1 MKHSSMRSAITLAVA
16 SALASLASG
25 AAAQSA
31 QRPTVLPEV
40 SVSATRVERD
50 NMDIP
55 VSIDTIDQRTIREG
69 NAQVNLSEALNRVP
83 GIVVQ
88 NRQNYAQDLQISSRG
103 FGARSTFGVRG
114 LRLIADGI
122 PATMPDGQG
131 QAASFNLSS
140 AKSIEVL
147 RGPFASLYG
156 NSAGGV
162 VQIFTADGP
171 KDPTLSL
178 SAVYGSYDTYKL
190 GTQYGGQH
198 GPLNVVIDASRF
210 ETNGYRDHSGARRD
224 HFNAKFKYDLGSA
237 GVFTLVLNALDQPE
251 TEDPLGLT
259 AAQVAQNPKQAG
271 GNFAAGGANAIN
283 FNTRKSI
290 SQGQAGLTYDV
301 SFSGNTKL
309 NARVYFGDRQVT
321 QHLAIPLATQ
331 NAFVSPGVRT
341 HSGGVVDLDR
351 GFGGAAVRVT
361 HEAQLAGG
369 PFTLSAG
376 VDYDRMKERRR
387 GFLNNLGVTG
397 DLRRDED
404 NVVTNTD
411 FYAQAEWQVIKDL
424 SLMAGLRRSNVQF
437 SSSDYFTLTNGN
449 DSGAVDYARTTPA
462 FGATYKITP
471 TLNVY
476 GNIGKGFET
485 PTFAELA
492 YRPGGGTG
500 LNFALQPS
508 NSLHREIGLKTL
520 IGDNGRANVALFR
533 VDVTNEIVV
542 DTNVGGRSTFK
553 NAPGTRRAVSGR
565 SSPKTRLPG
574 LPRLVRSYGLR
585 ASKRSHHGNR
595 EQRAG
600 LQQQDRG
607 RCHRHPRGC
616 RHQLDPHQ
624 LDVAD
629 ADGPGLLRHRADGHC
644 LVPVRHRPVR
654 GRGHAFLAAPVRLHD
669 RGRHRDLQDGH
680 RRPPDLR
687 PDGRAQVG
695 HRHGCLRELGRHV
708 PQLRHAPGRG
718 PHRAGRRVRQRL
730 PPASRGAARRAHAA
744 PDQGQTRTLGGETAL
759 RLISPGGSPDS

>member
-114 LRLIADGI
+114 LRLIGDGI

-553 NAPGTRRAVSGR
+553 NAPGTRREGLELGWGQKFVHGFEAALSYTLLNARFTQGFTTLTGTPSVAVPVRAGS
-565 SSPKTRLPG
+565 KLPG
-574 LPRLVRSYGLR
+574 IAGNNLFGELVWRHQSNGFHVGAEVRHSGKVWVNDQNAEFAGAYTIYNL
-585 ASKRSHHGNR
+585 
-595 EQRAG
+595 RAG
-600 LQQQDRG
+600 LQQRG
-607 RCHRHPRGC
+607 KGWKLTEFVRIDNVGNKGYIGSVI
-616 RHQLDPHQ
+616 
-624 LDVAD
+624 VAE
-629 ADGPGLLRHRADGHC
+629 ANNRYYEP
-644 LVPVRHRPVR
+644 
-654 GRGHAFLAAPVRLHD
+654 
-669 RGRHRDLQDGH
+669 
-680 RRPPDLR
+680 
-687 PDGRAQVG
+687 
-695 HRHGCLRELGRHV
+695 
-708 PQLRHAPGRG
+708 APGRNYVIG
-718 PHRAGRRVRQRL
+718 VNAEFQF
-730 PPASRGAARRAHAA
+730 
-744 PDQGQTRTLGGETAL
+744 
-759 RLISPGGSPDS
+759 